1 LLLLLLLLHST
12 QFDPGDPSIANDR
25 DHAAIYLRP
34 NTFLFRKLQ
43 TSSFQ
48 QLDFRKTIDCS
59 LSLPLVEAQAESRPS
74 CCFGG
79 AVLESLGELLFRINL
94 FQKSCEK
101 QAGERFMSCM
111 SFPIGLMSSGK

>member
-1 LLLLLLLLHST
+1 
-12 QFDPGDPSIANDR
+12 
-25 DHAAIYLRP
+25 
-34 NTFLFRKLQ
+34 
-43 TSSFQ
+43 
-48 QLDFRKTIDCS
+48 
-59 LSLPLVEAQAESRPS
+59 LPLVEAQAESRFS

-111 SFPIGLMSSGK
+111 SFPIGLTSSGKWQGVEWSIREEESWKRA